1 VFVCVCLVQ
10 ADVWSL
16 GVMLYV
22 MLAGAY
28 PFRGNA
34 NQDLDIHA
42 HNRALNSPQHWAR
55 MWQTLQQRGRSPAVI
70 SLVQEML
77 TVNPDDRISLDAIKQ
92 NEWFTTN
99 RDGNPRAKLT
109 GEDGLQL
116 RNPAD
121 LCEQALEEILAVTTQ
136 ALTQA
141 RIPIKLA

>member
-1 VFVCVCLVQ
+1 VCVCLVQ

-28 PFRGNA
+28 PFNSNGNQGL
-34 NQDLDIHA
+34 NIHA
-42 HNRALNSPQHWAR
+42 HNQALNSPQHWAS

-77 TVNPDDRISLDAIKQ
+77 QKNPNDRISLDAIKQ
-92 NEWFTTN
+92 NEWFNTN
-99 RDGNPRAKLT
+99 RNDNPRAKLT

-121 LCEQALEEILAVTTQ
+121 LCEQTLDEIIAVTTQ

-141 RIPIKLA
+141 GIPIIPH